1 MPVARPRLG
10 ALDLL
15 RGVTVAGMIVVNNP
29 GNWSS
34 VFPQL
39 THAPWHGVTA
49 ADLIF
54 PAFIFIM
61 GVAMSLALPS
71 TAPAGTRAQLYRR
84 IARRA
89 ALLVLLGLVLNAAA
103 AWPHLESMRIPGVLQ
118 RIGLTYLAA
127 AVITVDTTGTEQWTI
142 AAGLL
147 MVHCA
152 LLVIPLGGPASGH
165 LEPGRNIAAAIDRS
179 LFGSHMLS
187 PAGDPEGALGLLSS
201 IATALLGSTA
211 GRWLLRSPSAPG
223 ARPQLTREVV
233 WKFAAAGICAIA
245 LAWVWAAILPLN
257 KSLWTPSFALLTSGV
272 ATLCLVG
279 ATLLDQS
286 LMRPA
291 LAPFF
296 WLGTN
301 PLAIYFLSELTTDL
315 VQVPWL
321 TIGGHYTAPKDW
333 FFWWVLAP
341 RVGDSGGPWSSLIY
355 ALLYTGAWIGVAGM
369 MRWRGVRFR
378 V

>member
-15 RGVTVAGMIVVNNP
+15 RGITVAGMIVVNNP

-61 GVAMSLALPS
+61 GVAMSLALVSRAVP
-71 TAPAGTRAQLYRR
+71 GTRAELYRR
-84 IARRA
+84 ILKRA
-89 ALLVLLGLVLNAAA
+89 GLLVLLGLVLNAAA
-103 AWPHLESMRIPGVLQ
+103 SWPHVEAMRIPGVLQ

-127 AVITVDTTGTEQWTI
+127 AVITVDATVTQQGMI
-142 AAGLL
+142 AAALMMIHWAVLAIPFGGL
-147 MVHCA
+147 
-152 LLVIPLGGPASGH
+152 ASGH

-179 LFGSHMLS
+179 LFGSHLLS

-201 IATALLGSTA
+201 VATALLGSTV
-211 GRWLLRSPSAPG
+211 GRWLLRTRTAADGP
-223 ARPQLTREVV
+223 RLTREQL
-233 WKFAAAGICAIA
+233 WKLA
-245 LAWVWAAILPLN
+245 LAGAGGLVLAWAWAAILPLN
-257 KSLWTPSFALLTSGV
+257 KSLWTPSFAVLTSGV
-272 ATLCLVG
+272 ATLCLAG
-279 ATLLDQS
+279 AALFDQS
-286 LMRPA
+286 PMRSA
-291 LAPFF
+291 LAPFV

-301 PLAIYFLSELTTDL
+301 PLAVYFLSELTTD
-315 VQVPWL
+315 VIQIPWL
-321 TIGGHYTAPKDW
+321 SLGGHHTALKDW
-333 FFWWVLAP
+333 LFWWALAP
-341 RVGDSGGPWSSLIY
+341 RVGDNGGPLSSLIY
-355 ALLYTGAWIGVAGM
+355 ALLYTGVWMGVAGM

>member
-39 THAPWHGVTA
+39 QHAPWHGVTA

-61 GVAMSLALPS
+61 GVAMSLALAS
-71 TAPAGTRAQLYRR
+71 SAAAGTRAQVYKR
-84 IARRA
+84 IFKRA
-89 ALLVLLGLVLNAAA
+89 GLLVLLGLVLNAAA
-103 AWPHLESMRIPGVLQ
+103 AWPHVGAMRIPGVLQ

-127 AVITVDTTGTEQWTI
+127 AVITLDATVTQQWMI
-142 AAGLL
+142 SSGLL
-147 MVHCA
+147 IVHWG
-152 LLVIPLGGPASGH
+152 LLVIPFGGLASGH
-165 LEPGRNIAAAIDRS
+165 LEPGRNIAASIDRS
-179 LFGSHMLS
+179 LFGSHILS

-201 IATALLGSTA
+201 IATALLGSAA
-211 GRWLLRSPSAPG
+211 GRWLLRARSSAGGGLP
-223 ARPQLTREVV
+223 TRELV
-233 WKFAAAGICAIA
+233 WKLA
-245 LAWVWAAILPLN
+245 LAGTCGLVVALAWAAILPLN
-257 KSLWTPSFALLTSGV
+257 KSLWTPSFAVLTSGV

-279 ATLLDQS
+279 AALLDQS
-286 LMRPA
+286 PMRSA

-301 PLAIYFLSELTTDL
+301 PLAVYFLSELTTDL
-315 VQVPWL
+315 IQVPWF
-321 TIGGHYTAPKDW
+321 TVGGHHTAPKDW
-333 FFWWVLAP
+333 FFWGVLAP
-341 RVGDSGGPWSSLIY
+341 RVGDSGGAWSSVIY
-355 ALLYTGAWIGVAGM
+355 ALLYALMWIGVAGM
-369 MRWRGVRFR
+369 MRWRRIRFR